1 MAQVDMQPTA
11 TVMEVFERL
20 GPEPPR
26 PRFAG
31 TLEQFPL
38 TLPPGKDIGRISAVS
53 RGANGD
59 VYMFNPPNGGAY
71 IPRDPEMRLP
81 YIVHFDSEGR
91 YLNGWGP
98 DSVPEV
104 DGVSQWPDSA
114 ENVEVDDAGD
124 VWVTGWN
131 YNDHAIL
138 RFSADGEFLR
148 QYGQKGVRGDNDD
161 TEWFNRPPSVYHD
174 VENRELFVADGY
186 GNNRVIA
193 VDSETGKF
201 TRMWGAYGKRPSS
214 LSDDEAFGILH
225 KIARSPDGLIY
236 ICDRPKNRVQEF
248 ELVPGGARYLREVTI
263 APGTLLMGSASDIAF
278 TPDNKYLLVADMMA
292 QRIWSV
298 DRETF
303 EVLGWASAA
312 PETEGADNIGVNR
325 TPLHRMTSLPNGDLL
340 LARGRKGVQRMTYL
354 GVR

>member
-1 MAQVDMQPTA
+1 
-11 TVMEVFERL
+11 MEAFERF

-26 PRFAG
+26 PRFAS
-31 TLEQFPL
+31 TLQQFEL
-38 TLPPGKDIGRISAVS
+38 SVPPGKDIGRVSAVACAPS
-53 RGANGD
+53 GD
-59 VYMFNPPNGGAY
+59 IYMFNPPNGGAY
-71 IPRDPEMRLP
+71 IPRDPAMRLP
-81 YIVHFDSEGR
+81 YIVHFDAAGR

-98 DSVPEV
+98 ESVPDV

-114 ENVEVDDAGD
+114 ENVEVDAGGD

-131 YNDHAIL
+131 YNDHAVL

-148 QYGQKGVRGDNDD
+148 RYGQKGVTGDNDD

-174 VENRELFVADGY
+174 VENGELVVADGY

-193 VDSETGKF
+193 VDSETGAF
-201 TRMWGAYGKRPSS
+201 TRMWGAYGKHPSD
-214 LSDDEAFGILH
+214 LSKEENFGIVH
-225 KIARSPDGLIY
+225 KIVRSPDGLIY
-236 ICDRPKNRVQEF
+236 VCDRPKNRVQEF
-248 ELVPGGARYLREVTI
+248 ELMPGGARFLREVVI
-263 APGTLLMGSASDIAF
+263 GPGTLLMGSASDVVV

-312 PETEGADNIGVNR
+312 PETEGCDNIGMNLR
-325 TPLHRMTSLPNGDLL
+325 PLHRIAGLPNGDLL
-340 LARGRKGVQRMTYL
+340 LARGQKGVQKMSYL